1 MLGIAV
7 CDDEPVFAEQLS
19 DKIKKYVP
27 GCNIYKFF
35 NGEDLLADKR
45 SFDIYF
51 LDIQM
56 EQLNGIEIAKRLRI
70 YDEESIIV
78 FITGVKEYVFEA
90 FDVAALN
97 YLVKPVSDER
107 LQEVLNRAIKQLEK
121 KNGSNNQQIFVKA
134 KDRNVILN
142 VADILYF
149 ENQMRKISAHTTEG
163 EIIFY
168 GVMDNL
174 EHEVGSLFCRC
185 HRGYLVNLSYVT
197 EYNSNIIT
205 LKNGEEI
212 YLAKSRYR
220 DFVRQYM
227 RYLRDGGVSY
237 V

>member
-1 MLGIAV
+1 M
-7 CDDEPVFAEQLS
+7 S
-19 DKIKKYVP
+19 DKT
-27 GCNIYKFF
+27 
-35 NGEDLLADKR
+35 

-56 EQLNGIEIAKRLRI
+56 GQPDGIEIAKRLRS
-70 YDEESIIV
+70 YDEESIII

-107 LQEVLNRAIKQLEK
+107 LQEVLSRAIIQLEK
-121 KNGSNNQQIFVKA
+121 RKGGNNKQIFVKTR
-134 KDRNVILN
+134 DRSIILN
-142 VADILYF
+142 ASDILYF
-149 ENQMRKISAHTTEG
+149 ENQMRKISVHTTDG
-163 EIIFY
+163 EITFY

-174 EHEVGSLFCRC
+174 EQEVGSLFCRC
-185 HRGYLVNLSYVT
+185 HRGYLVNLSYVA
-197 EYNSNIIT
+197 EYNSNSIK

-212 YLAKSRYR
+212 YMAKSRYR

-227 RYLRDGGVSY
+227 RYLRNGGVPY